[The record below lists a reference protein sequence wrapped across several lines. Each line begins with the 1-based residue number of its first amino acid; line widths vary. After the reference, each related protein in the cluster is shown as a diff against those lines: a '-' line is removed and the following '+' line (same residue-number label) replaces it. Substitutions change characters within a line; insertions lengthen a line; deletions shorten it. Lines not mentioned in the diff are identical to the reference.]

1 MKIKNIIDKIEE
13 ILLPLI
19 SVMIIVLASLVL
31 IIISI
36 GLFIE
41 ISLPIEKRFTRK
53 NIHSIEAKRDVDAMM
68 KAMGIM
74 RKMPCDNPLSWYYQS
89 AIHWVPD
96 SIPNNS
102 LCESYHTIA
111 DKKVAWNNCTH
122 SPSSKEKIHFLVWHR
137 LYIYHFEKIVRKLS
151 GYSEFALPY
160 WGYTNKSTKDKFL
173 HPAFRTSSSSLYEAC
188 RFDSLNSGFPM
199 QGEIERSLD
208 LTKLMTYTDF
218 YMFSN
223 AIDIAPHGAIHDYV
237 GHGNDTTEKRFKNP
251 ITGTITPDGLMGS
264 IRNAGFD
271 PVFWTHHSNIDRI
284 WQQWTN
290 SENGRY
296 ITIEDLKSI
305 PWDYVFFDEH
315 GRKVVYTPEKIIQII
330 YNLDYEFDD
339 IKIRPNNKVPRAM
352 TTQAK
357 EILKKVGVNV
367 NGNTTN
373 FKIDMPLQSSSS
385 NSKKVLC
392 KITVSFTKKPRG
404 VYEVYANLPNGISPH
419 PSHFSFGGFMTFFG
433 SDHKMKEEGCEGGCC
448 RKETRKGRTM
458 MSFQFEINKA
468 ESYYF
473 SIYKHNG
480 LHASDLSIESV
491 SIK

>member
-1 MKIKNIIDKIEE
+1 MRKIKIENE
-13 ILLPLI
+13 MLLTLTTIL
-19 SVMIIVLASLVL
+19 IIVLSSLLLVG
-31 IIISI
+31 IVIP
-36 GLFIE
+36 LFIGDA
-41 ISLPIEKRFTRK
+41 PAEKRFVRK
-53 NIHSIEAKRDVDAMM
+53 NIHSVEAKKDVEAMM
-68 KAMGIM
+68 KAMEIM

-96 SIPNNS
+96 SIPNNP

-111 DKKVAWNNCTH
+111 DKKVAWDNCTH
-122 SPSSKEKIHFLVWHR
+122 SPSNKEKIHFLVWHR

-151 GYSEFALPY
+151 GHSDFALPY
-160 WGYTNKSTKDKFL
+160 WGYTNNSIKDKAL
-173 HPAFRTSSSSLYEAC
+173 HPAFRTNSSSLYEAC
-188 RFDSLNSGFPM
+188 RFDSLNFGFPM

-208 LTKLMTYTDF
+208 VTKLMTYTDF

-223 AIDIAPHGAIHDYV
+223 VIDVAPHGAIHDYV
-237 GHGNDTTEKRFKNP
+237 GHGNDTTEKRFNNP
-251 ITGTITPDGLMGS
+251 ITGTITTDGLMGS
-264 IRNAGFD
+264 VRTAGFD
-271 PVFWTHHSNIDRI
+271 PIFWTHHSNIDRI

-290 SENGRY
+290 SENGQP

-330 YNLDYEFDD
+330 YNLDYDFDD
-339 IKIRPNNKVPRAM
+339 TRVKPNKKPQRLM
-352 TTQAK
+352 TTQSK
-357 EILKKVGVNV
+357 EISKKVEVNV

-392 KITVSFTKKPRG
+392 KITVSFTNKPRG
-404 VYEVYANLPNGISPH
+404 VYEVYANVPKGISPH
-419 PSHFSFGGFMTFFG
+419 PSHPSFGGFMTFFG
-433 SDHKMKEEGCEGGCC
+433 SDHQMKEEGCDGGCC
-448 RKETRKGRTM
+448 RKETEDGRTM

-468 ESYYF
+468 ESYSF

-480 LHASDLSIESV
+480 LHASDLRIESV